1 MEKTLST
8 RAGIAAVSCLAVL
21 GGIFSVGLNASATP
35 EEGAARSPIL
45 GFSAV
50 PGEIFLEIHRDAIDS
65 KAIKGSDGVV
75 LAKYTVTNSGWND
88 IEINQPRFYAMADES
103 FVLEKN
109 IENVEL
115 YGNGAYYR
123 AGYFVGNRVEF
134 QGWITLPAGATIEF
148 TIRGDI
154 RADAKINTLEFEP
167 DFTSAD
173 FVINSA
179 DKMGN
184 DLALSPFNM
193 TGNVQSLELSATAG
207 GINVDTADNIAY
219 ARYYEG
225 VVGTLTSPYIPEGA
239 IMRNRAGI
247 DVYIA
252 KYNDGKRFM
261 RLILSP
267 SVFRSYQH
275 LKWENVLI
283 VNDVVMKSYA
293 VSNYARVA
301 GENKIW
307 RLEPSG
313 DTGVKREFEGYGNAE
328 WGFDS
333 DGLYEINAVD
343 RDSYV
348 TGVKIER

>member
-1 MEKTLST
+1 MKKTISM

-21 GGIFSVGLNASATP
+21 GGIFNVGLQAGATP
-35 EEGAARSPIL
+35 EEGLARSPIL

-50 PGEIFLEIHRDAIDS
+50 PGDVFLEIHRDVMVHN
-65 KAIKGSDGVV
+65 AIKGGNDVV
-75 LAKYTVTNSGWND
+75 LAKYTMTNSGWND
-88 IEINQPRFYAMADES
+88 IHINQPRFYAMADES
-103 FVLEKN
+103 FVLEQN
-109 IENVEL
+109 IKDVEL

-123 AGYFVGNRVEF
+123 AGSFVGNRVEF
-134 QGWITLPAGATIEF
+134 QGWITLPADATIEF
-148 TIRGDI
+148 TIRGEI
-154 RADAKINTLEFEP
+154 LSDAKIDTLEFEP
-167 DFTSAD
+167 DFSSPS
-173 FVINSA
+173 FVINYA
-179 DKMGN
+179 DKLGN
-184 DLALSPFNM
+184 DIALAPFNM
-193 TGNVQSLELSATAG
+193 TGNTQSLELSATAG

-225 VVGTLTSPYIPEGA
+225 VAGTLTSPYIPEGA

-252 KYNDGKRFM
+252 KYNNGKRFM

-275 LKWENVLI
+275 LKWENVL
-283 VNDVVMKSYA
+283 VVDDVVMKSYTA
-293 VSNYARVA
+293 SSYARVA

-313 DTGVKREFEGYGNAE
+313 DTGVKREFEGYGNDE

-348 TGVKIER
+348 TGAKIER